1 MAGLAATTSARTFE
15 PALTRMGYDSFR
27 PGQLEALETL
37 FHKGRL
43 VLVAPT
49 GGGKSLI
56 YQLPATLLDGTT
68 LVISPLI
75 ALMQDQCEAL
85 TQRGVSATYLASTL
99 SWDEIDARI
108 EGIRERRYRLVY
120 VAPERLPHPGFRRVL
135 ERLAVPLVAVD
146 EAHCISQWGHDFR
159 PEYREIGAFLRAI
172 PGCMV
177 LACTATATP
186 IVRDDIVAQLGLGA
200 DTPQI
205 VRGFARPNLSLR
217 VRNLSTAAERAA
229 AIDETLEEAL
239 GRVAGLG
246 RMVEGAGAAIIYCL
260 SRKDAEEEAKRL
272 RADGWSAGWYH
283 AGLSGD
289 HRAEV
294 QRRFMSGQLQVV
306 TATNAFG
313 MGIDR
318 ADVRAVIH
326 MSPPD
331 SVESYYQEVGRAGRD
346 GKEALGVLLLR
357 TSDIPRRKIL
367 IERGAEGEIS
377 RAWVDHRWSMF
388 QDLLRWADGGTCRH
402 DAILRY
408 FGDEAETLHGCG
420 RCDVC
425 RQLSDGSSGNGGMGE
440 AESEPIARAAL
451 AAVALVDQKLGFKIT
466 VKLLRGEEDEKLAR
480 YGLTKAAAFGALA
493 SRAEAWI
500 TMLLQRCVSAGWVDF
515 TSGEYPLLMLTAAGR
530 AVLDGKRPAR
540 LVLPVLEESRKQAG
554 SRRGTQRDR
563 GRTGSM
569 VSDGTPEAPGTSARF
584 ARLRQWRLEAARRAG
599 VPAYVIAPD
608 RTLQDI
614 AATNPRSLDDLLLC
628 HGIGE
633 RKLDLYGEEILA
645 ALRSN

>member
-1 MAGLAATTSARTFE
+1 
-15 PALTRMGYDSFR
+15 MGYDSFR
-27 PGQLEALETL
+27 PGQLESLETL

-85 TQRGVSATYLASTL
+85 AARGVSATYLASTL

-135 ERLAVPLVAVD
+135 ERVSVPLVAVD

-159 PEYREIGAFLRAI
+159 PEYREIGSFLKSM

-217 VRNLSTAAERAA
+217 VRNLSTVAQRSE

-246 RMVEGAGAAIIYCL
+246 RMAEGAGAAIIYCL

-272 RADGWSAGWYH
+272 RAEGWSAGWYH

-294 QRRFMSGQLQVV
+294 QRRFMSGNLQVV
-306 TATNAFG
+306 AATNAFG

-326 MSPPD
+326 LSPPD

-346 GKEALGVLLLR
+346 GEEALGVLLLR
-357 TSDIPRRKIL
+357 ASDIPRRKVL
-367 IERGAEGEIS
+367 IERGAEGEVS
-377 RAWVDHRWSMF
+377 RAWVEHRWSMF

-425 RQLSDGSSGNGGMGE
+425 QKLADGTGE
-440 AESEPIARAAL
+440 DAGDGAGDADVERIARAAL
-451 AAVALVDQKLGFKIT
+451 AGVALVDQRLGFKIT
-466 VKLLRGEEDEKLAR
+466 IKLLRGEQDEKLTR

-493 SRAEAWI
+493 SRPEPWI
-500 TMLLQRCVSAGWVDF
+500 SLLLQRCVSAGWVDF
-515 TSGEYPLLMLTAAGR
+515 TSGEYPLLMLTPAGR

-540 LVLPVLEESRKQAG
+540 LVLPSIETHRKEPG
-554 SRRGTQRDR
+554 TRRG
-563 GRTGSM
+563 GRTSRGSSG
-569 VSDGTPEAPGTSARF
+569 VVAEGAESPETASRF
-584 ARLRQWRLEAARRAG
+584 ERLRRWRLEAARRAG

-608 RTLQDI
+608 RTLQDV
-614 AATNPRSLDDLLLC
+614 ASTNPRSLEDLLLC
-628 HGIGE
+628 YGIGE
-633 RKLDLYGEEILA
+633 RKLELYGEEILA
-645 ALRSN
+645 ALRSA

>member
-1 MAGLAATTSARTFE
+1 VAGLTASKTSVAQGFQS
-15 PALTRMGYDSFR
+15 ALDRMGYDSFR

-37 FHKGRL
+37 FHQGRL

-85 TQRGVSATYLASTL
+85 AARGVSATYLASTL
-99 SWDEIDARI
+99 SWDEIDARV

-135 ERLAVPLVAVD
+135 ERLTVPLVAVD

-159 PEYREIGAFLRAI
+159 PEYREIGAFLRRM

-217 VRNLSTAAERAA
+217 VRNLSTSAQRAE

-246 RMVEGAGAAIIYCL
+246 RMAEGSGAAIIYCL

-272 RADGWSAGWYH
+272 RAEGWSAGWYH

-294 QRRFMSGQLQVV
+294 QRRFMSGQIQVV
-306 TATNAFG
+306 AATNAFG

-326 MSPPD
+326 LSPPD

-357 TSDIPRRKIL
+357 ASDIPRRKIL
-367 IERGAEGEIS
+367 IERGAEGETS
-377 RAWVDHRWSMF
+377 RAWVEHRWSMF

-425 RQLSDGSSGNGGMGE
+425 RQLSEGDESSDGGLD
-440 AESEPIARAAL
+440 SEPIARAAL
-451 AAVALVDQKLGFKIT
+451 AAVALVDQRLGFKIT
-466 VKLLRGEEDEKLAR
+466 VKLLRGEEDEKLTR
-480 YGLTKAAAFGALA
+480 YGLAKSAAFGALA
-493 SRAEAWI
+493 SRSEHWI

-515 TSGEYPLLMLTAAGR
+515 TSGEYPLLVLTVSGR
-530 AVLDGKRPAR
+530 AVLDGKRSAR
-540 LVLPVLEESRKQAG
+540 LVLPSEQEGRKEPR
-554 SRRGTQRDR
+554 SRRGTRPGR
-563 GRTGSM
+563 GAG
-569 VSDGTPEAPGTSARF
+569 PEAARPAESPGTSVRF
-584 ARLRQWRLEAARRAG
+584 ERLRRWRLEAARRSG

-608 RTLQDI
+608 RTLQDV
-614 AATNPRSLDDLLLC
+614 AATNPRSLDELLLC

-633 RKLDLYGEEILA
+633 RKLELYGEEILA
-645 ALRSN
+645 ALRSA

>member
-1 MAGLAATTSARTFE
+1 VAGLAATTSARTFE
-15 PALTRMGYDSFR
+15 PALARMGYDSFR
-27 PGQLEALETL
+27 PGQQEALETL

-85 TQRGVSATYLASTL
+85 AARGVSATYLASTL

-135 ERLAVPLVAVD
+135 ERMTVPLVAVD

-159 PEYREIGAFLRAI
+159 PEYREIGAFLRSI

-186 IVRDDIVAQLGLGA
+186 IVRDDIVAQLGLGV

-205 VRGFARPNLSLR
+205 VRGFARPNLALR
-217 VRNLSTAAERAA
+217 VRNVSTVADRAA
-229 AIDETLEEAL
+229 AVDETLEEAL

-246 RMVEGAGAAIIYCL
+246 QLAEGAGAAIIYCL

-272 RADGWSAGWYH
+272 RAEGWSAGWYH

-306 TATNAFG
+306 AATNAFG

-331 SVESYYQEVGRAGRD
+331 SVESYYQEVGRGGRD

-357 TSDIPRRKIL
+357 ASDIPRRKVL

-377 RAWVDHRWSMF
+377 RAWVEHKWSMF

-425 RQLSDGSSGNGGMGE
+425 QQLVRGEGDGT
-440 AESEPIARAAL
+440 ADSEPIARAAL
-451 AAVALVDQKLGFKIT
+451 AAVALVDQRLGFKIT
-466 VKLLRGEEDEKLAR
+466 IKLLRGESDEKLLR

-493 SRAEAWI
+493 SRSEAWL
-500 TMLLQRCVSAGWVDF
+500 TLLLQRCVSAGWVDF
-515 TSGEYPLLMLTAAGR
+515 TTGEYPLLLLTPAGR

-540 LVLPVLEESRKQAG
+540 LVLPVLEERRKGADSG
-554 SRRGTQRDR
+554 SRRGGRKDR
-563 GRTGSM
+563 GGRTATV
-569 VSDGTPEAPGTSARF
+569 VSDGTAEAPGTTARF
-584 ARLRQWRLEAARRAG
+584 ARLRQWRLEAARRAN

-614 AATNPRSLDDLLLC
+614 AAMNPTSLDELRLC

-633 RKLDLYGEEILA
+633 RKLEVYGAEILEV
-645 ALRSN
+645 LR